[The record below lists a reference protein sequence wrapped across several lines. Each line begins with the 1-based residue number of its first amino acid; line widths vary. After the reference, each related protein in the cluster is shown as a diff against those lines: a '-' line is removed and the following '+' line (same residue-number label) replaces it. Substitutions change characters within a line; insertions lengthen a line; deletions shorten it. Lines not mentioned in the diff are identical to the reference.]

1 MATRLSRFFPARNR
15 RHRYALVD
23 VTSSKSQ
30 HDTVS
35 RALIRQRGF
44 FRPGRGLQARVR
56 RVASLRMEEREAMWA
71 LFAASYDGA
80 RRSDFDRDLAEKHH
94 VIVMKDVE
102 RHVKGFSTLL
112 AIEEPGQ
119 WCAVF
124 SGDTI
129 VAPGFWGQTALQR
142 AFIWYLM
149 AQRLKRGLPVFWF
162 LITKGYRTYLLLTR
176 YFPTHWPRHDAPT
189 PAFERALL
197 DTLCTRKFGASWDK
211 QSGLLRFTGD
221 VVRLTEDLAD
231 VPPRLLKDA
240 DVAFFLATNPRWR
253 EGDELCCLAAA
264 DDLFVQKTTRTF
276 L

>member
-1 MATRLSRFFPARNR
+1 MLRVA
-15 RHRYALVD
+15 
-23 VTSSKSQ
+23 VTSSRAQ
-30 HDTVS
+30 HQTVS
-35 RALIRQRGF
+35 RALLRQRGF
-44 FRPGRGLQARVR
+44 FRTGRGLQARVR
-56 RVASLRMEEREAMWA
+56 RVASLRPVEVEAMWR

-80 RRSDFDRDLAEKHH
+80 RRGDFDRDLAEKHH
-94 VIVMKDVE
+94 VIVLKDAQREVM
-102 RHVKGFSTLL
+102 GFSTLL
-112 AIEEPGQ
+112 ALEEPGQ

-162 LITKGYRTYLLLTR
+162 LITKGYRTYLLLSR

-189 PAFERALL
+189 PPFERALL
-197 DTLCTRKFGASWDK
+197 DRLCREKFGPAWDAEA
-211 QSGLLRFTGD
+211 GLLRFEGD
-221 VVRLTEDLAD
+221 VVRLSADLAD
-231 VPPRLLKDA
+231 VPPRLLKDP
-240 DVAFFLATNPRWR
+240 DVAFFLAKNPRWR
-253 EGDELCCLAAA
+253 DGDELCCLAAA

>member
-1 MATRLSRFFPARNR
+1 MTNLGVGGV
-15 RHRYALVD
+15 YAAHV
-23 VTSSKSQ
+23 VTSSKAQ
-30 HDTVS
+30 HETVS
-35 RALIRQRGF
+35 RALLRQRGF
-44 FRPGRGLQARVR
+44 FRTGRGLQARVR
-56 RVASLRMEEREAMWA
+56 RVASLTAAEIEAMWA

-80 RRSDFDRDLAEKHH
+80 KRSDFDRDLDEKHH
-94 VIVMKDVE
+94 VIVLKDVE
-102 RHVKGFSTLL
+102 RRVMGFSTLL

-149 AQRLKRGLPVFWF
+149 AQRLKRGLPVYWF

-189 PAFERALL
+189 PALEASLL
-197 DTLCTRKFGASWDK
+197 DTLCRRKFGDAWDPA
-211 QSGLLRFTGD
+211 SGLLRFTGD
-221 VVRLTEDLAD
+221 VCRLAEDLAD
-231 VPPRLLKDA
+231 VPARMAKDE
-240 DVAFFLATNPRWR
+240 DVAFFLAKNPRWR

>member
-1 MATRLSRFFPARNR
+1 
-15 RHRYALVD
+15 
-23 VTSSKSQ
+23 
-30 HDTVS
+30 
-35 RALIRQRGF
+35 
-44 FRPGRGLQARVR
+44 
-56 RVASLRMEEREAMWA
+56 MWA

-80 RRSDFDRDLAEKHH
+80 KRSDFDRDLDEKHH
-94 VIVMKDVE
+94 VIVLKDVE
-102 RHVKGFSTLL
+102 RRVMGFSTLL
-112 AIEEPGQ
+112 AIEEDGQ

-149 AQRLKRGLPVFWF
+149 AQRLKRGLPVYWF

-189 PAFERALL
+189 PALEASLL
-197 DTLCTRKFGASWDK
+197 DTLCRRKFADAWDPAT
-211 QSGLLRFTGD
+211 GLLRFTGD
-221 VVRLTEDLAD
+221 VCRLAEDLAD
-231 VPPRLLKDA
+231 VPARMSKDL
-240 DVAFFLATNPRWR
+240 DVAFFLAKNPRWR

>member
-1 MATRLSRFFPARNR
+1 M
-15 RHRYALVD
+15 
-23 VTSSKSQ
+23 TSSKAQ
-30 HDTVS
+30 HATVS

-44 FRPGRGLQARVR
+44 FRPGRGLTARVR
-56 RVASLRMEEREAMWA
+56 RVASLRPDEVETMWR
-71 LFAASYDGA
+71 LFSVSYAGA
-80 RRSDFDRDLAEKHH
+80 RREDFDRDLREKHH
-94 VIVMKDVE
+94 VIVLKDAARTVQ
-102 RHVKGFSTLL
+102 GFSTLL
-112 AIEEPGQ
+112 ALETPGR

-129 VAPGFWGQTALQR
+129 VAPGHWGQTALQR

-149 AQRLKRGLPVFWF
+149 AQRLKRGVPVFWF

-189 PAFERALL
+189 PAFEAGLL
-197 DTLCTRKFGASWDK
+197 DVLCREKFGDAWDREA
-211 QSGLLRFTGD
+211 GLLRYAGKD
-221 VVRLTEDLAD
+221 VCRLADDLAD

-240 DVAFFLATNPRWR
+240 DVAFFLEKNPRWR

-264 DDLFVQKTTRTF
+264 DDLFVQKTTKTF